1 MGYQDHEGFA
11 IVFLILEVQ
20 ACSKSIKK
28 IFDCEK
34 GRLFDSIFIETQDKL
49 DGLQFFDKVNKD
61 EMLESKGLIV
71 TIMGQVEK
79 GVIKADKKVFF
90 FVDESFDI
98 VDSLIFKIVGVGGV
112 HWEEL
117 FGDRSFIGKEEEDSL
132 CMIGEERD
140 ETNELFDGLVWQIDL
155 YFRFGLGFIQLDNGN
170 GIEFL
175 WLQGARLHA
184 YALY

>member
-28 IFDCEK
+28 IFDCEE
-34 GRLFDSIFIETQDKL
+34 GRLFDSIFIKTQDKL

-61 EMLESKGLIV
+61 EMLDSKGLIV

-79 GVIKADKKVFF
+79 GVVKADKKVFF
-90 FVDESFDI
+90 FVDKSFDI

-112 HWEEL
+112 H
-117 FGDRSFIGKEEEDSL
+117 
-132 CMIGEERD
+132 
-140 ETNELFDGLVWQIDL
+140 
-155 YFRFGLGFIQLDNGN
+155 
-170 GIEFL
+170 
-175 WLQGARLHA
+175 
-184 YALY
+184 

>member
-11 IVFLILEVQ
+11 IIVLIFEVK

-34 GRLFDSIFIETQDKL
+34 GRFFDGIFIETKDKL

-61 EMLESKGLIV
+61 EMLDSKGLIV
-71 TIMGQVEK
+71 TIMGQVKK

-98 VDSLIFKIVGVGGV
+98 VDSLILKIVGIGRV
-112 HWEEL
+112 H
-117 FGDRSFIGKEEEDSL
+117 
-132 CMIGEERD
+132 
-140 ETNELFDGLVWQIDL
+140 
-155 YFRFGLGFIQLDNGN
+155 
-170 GIEFL
+170 
-175 WLQGARLHA
+175 
-184 YALY
+184 